1 MFNLYL
7 PIICMLFLMPTLGG
21 YIINATSLNMHTV
34 RTVYIPSYSM
44 SLRIV
49 ATAAHIKSFYGGDRS
64 RTIFITIPL
73 FEHKSVVKTDTNNL
87 RNAQVNMEN
96 VYIF

>member
-1 MFNLYL
+1 
-7 PIICMLFLMPTLGG
+7 MPTLGG
-21 YIINATSLNMHTV
+21 
-34 RTVYIPSYSM
+34 
-44 SLRIV
+44 LRIIKNDFTKCALCALYIRYV

-64 RTIFITIPL
+64 RTIFVTIAL

-96 VYIF
+96 VYILIF

>member
-1 MFNLYL
+1 
-7 PIICMLFLMPTLGG
+7 MLFLMPTLGG
-21 YIINATSLNMHTV
+21 
-34 RTVYIPSYSM
+34 
-44 SLRIV
+44 LRIIKNDFTKCALWYV
-49 ATAAHIKSFYGGDRS
+49 RIQYISMRIVTTAAHIKSFYGGDRS